1 MYVVK
6 ISAKVNYSA
15 INLSKHHS
23 AAKIQ
28 TKDAAVDDIPLFLK
42 KLAHQYSTIK
52 ADCAYLLGV
61 KLALL
66 FRCMTWV

>member
-28 TKDAAVDDIPLFLK
+28 TKDAAVDDIPLF
-42 KLAHQYSTIK
+42 
-52 ADCAYLLGV
+52 
-61 KLALL
+61 
-66 FRCMTWV
+66 